1 MTDEFKDAQLEELMM
16 LARLERKGSEPFR
29 YDPTTMHPQANGLDD
44 GRAGVLAT
52 FYIHTARGVSR
63 RPSVV
68 VMQAIENRDCHD
80 TTVSLGH
87 SRHGLFLPEALVWPS
102 LVVEA
107 GVLRDEAQKM
117 VLAKHEDMLEQFAP
131 KSADKALGVGVHVR
145 GPDRGA
151 NDFGGRKPARV
162 LPRRAGKNQHPPR
175 FAKSTSCCPL
185 EPGTGE
191 GRERG
196 RH

>member
-87 SRHGLFLPEALVWPS
+87 SRHGLFLH
-102 LVVEA
+102 
-107 GVLRDEAQKM
+107 R
-117 VLAKHEDMLEQFAP
+117 
-131 KSADKALGVGVHVR
+131 
-145 GPDRGA
+145 
-151 NDFGGRKPARV
+151 
-162 LPRRAGKNQHPPR
+162 
-175 FAKSTSCCPL
+175 
-185 EPGTGE
+185 
-191 GRERG
+191 
-196 RH
+196 